1 MTPMERRRLGLA
13 VLTAYVG
20 PAERRASD
28 ITAVAGEHDPREV
41 LFGVLSVARDLL
53 SLLEEDRGVTAADVL
68 QALANHDA
76 GTGGP

>member
-1 MTPMERRRLGLA
+1 MSPIERRRLGLA

-20 PAERRASD
+20 PADRRAAD

-53 SLLEEDRGVTAADVL
+53 GLLEAARGVSAAEVL
-68 QALANHDA
+68 QALAGQDA
-76 GTGGP
+76 GADS